1 MVDARQVIEAVRQN
15 SSVVVNSA
23 WMEDAPGQRLIDFI
37 CGGMAAIEAQ
47 THRIAEEV
55 FLFAPAKARVTPDET
70 NNNQTV

>member
-1 MVDARQVIEAVRQN
+1 MADARQVIEAVRLN

-55 FLFAPAKARVTPDET
+55 FLFAPANARVTPDEI
-70 NNNQTV
+70 NNDPAA

>member
-1 MVDARQVIEAVRQN
+1 MADARQVIGAVRQN

-55 FLFAPAKARVTPDET
+55 FLFTPARTRVTPDET
-70 NNNQTV
+70 KNNQTV